1 MPRHPRRLT
10 DAGITPARYA
20 ELQYVCRQYPDYKRR
35 IRNARAGITD
45 PPART
50 SGAWKLPDPTG
61 NRAAALVDATARDTE
76 RVRLIE
82 SCARDC
88 APPGLTR
95 AILHSVTTGDNYENL
110 HPPCGINYF
119 YEARLLFFILLDAR
133 LP

>member
-1 MPRHPRRLT
+1 MPKHPRRLI

-61 NRAAALVDATARDTE
+61 NRAAALADSLRRDTE
-76 RVRLIE
+76 RVRRIE
-82 SCARDC
+82 ACASAC
-88 APPGLTR
+88 APAAVSR
-95 AILHSVTTGDNYENL
+95 AVLRCVTSGASYEQL
-110 HPPCGINYF
+110 RPPCGVNYF
-119 YEARLLFFILLDAR
+119 YEARLMFFILLDAEM
-133 LP
+133 P